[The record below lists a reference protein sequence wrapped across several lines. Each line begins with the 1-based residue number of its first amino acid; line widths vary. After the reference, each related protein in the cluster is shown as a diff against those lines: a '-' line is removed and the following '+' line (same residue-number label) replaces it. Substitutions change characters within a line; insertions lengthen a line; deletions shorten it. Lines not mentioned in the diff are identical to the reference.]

1 MDECF
6 HGYIVG
12 RCFDGVILGV
22 LCILGMTILR
32 LPFALAIGTLV
43 GGLYGIIILY
53 GLEFFHAEHLD
64 LLRYTLVSLTI
75 IPLIRTALVLKR
87 PSSASLSC
95 VVFLCV
101 TVNHNTDS
109 SPALFALQRMV
120 DTLAGVAV
128 TCVIDLLLPYHPKPE
143 EVAAPAEP
151 PATTDTTP
159 KEPKS

>member
-1 MDECF
+1 MLF
-6 HGYIVG
+6 
-12 RCFDGVILGV
+12 R
-22 LCILGMTILR
+22 
-32 LPFALAIGTLV
+32 
-43 GGLYGIIILY
+43 
-53 GLEFFHAEHLD
+53 
-64 LLRYTLVSLTI
+64 S
-75 IPLIRTALVLKR
+75 LIRTALVLKR

-151 PATTDTTP
+151 SATTDTTP